1 MPRRRA
7 TAPYDVPAAIEPPGR
22 EIGIILD
29 ISAPWEAWSAALCV
43 LAWPDRVASV
53 EWMAQTQLCFGSAML
68 RGRAAVEPEWAR
80 QPLTIRPAY
89 LLASVGEVDR
99 RARQT
104 QRRLNEALT
113 VARIVRPFF
122 QADVLAMEP
131 RLPNA
136 IRRLSLN
143 EVVGYV
149 MEAQQSVDGH
159 NFEARE
165 FRRMRPVLHV
175 AMALEQVLGKVTGAL
190 GGQPP
195 SLTQFALDLLPVRTL
210 LHAAELHRPLV
221 QRIRRF
227 KVRGRDQVRLIAVT
241 PQPG

>member
-7 TAPYDVPAAIEPPGR
+7 TAPPDAPLAIEPPGR

-29 ISAPWEAWSAALCV
+29 SSAPWEAWSAALCV
-43 LAWPDRVASV
+43 LAWPDRVANV
-53 EWMAQTQLCFGSAML
+53 EWMAQTQLCFGCAML

-89 LLASVGEVDR
+89 LLLPPGGVDR
-99 RARQT
+99 RTGQT
-104 QRRLNEALT
+104 QRRLYQALQ

-122 QADVLAMEP
+122 QADVQEMEP

-136 IRRLSLN
+136 IQRLSLN
-143 EVVGYV
+143 QIVGYV
-149 MEAQQSVDGH
+149 LEAQPSIDSH

-165 FRRMRPVLHV
+165 FRCMRPVLHI
-175 AMALEQVLGKVTGAL
+175 AMRLEQVLGKVTEAL

-195 SLTQFALDLLPVRTL
+195 SLSQLAWDLPPVQTL
-210 LHAAELHRPLV
+210 LQAAEFHRPLV
-221 QRIRRF
+221 QRIHRF
-227 KVRGRDQVRLIAVT
+227 TVRGRDQVRLVAVV
-241 PQPG
+241 PQQV